1 MKKLVSFV
9 LAVCLIASVSSVFAA
24 GSEIIID
31 GEKATI
37 AEGMGEVTMVKDRNF
52 VPIRFLLEYF
62 KYSVTW
68 QETEQLVFGSGP
80 NGEIFVLQVG
90 SPYMFFSKSQ
100 ESAMQ
105 KIEMDVEPFLNED
118 EDRTYVPLRFIA
130 EAIGYDVSWEEATDT
145 AVLTKK

>member
-1 MKKLVSFV
+1 MKKIVSFV
-9 LAVCLIASVSSVFAA
+9 LAICMIASVSSVFAA

-62 KYSVTW
+62 EYTVTW
-68 QETEQLVFGSGP
+68 QEPEQLVFGAGP
-80 NGEIFVLQVG
+80 NDEVFVMQVG
-90 SPYMFFSKSQ
+90 SPFMFFKKSE
-100 ESAMQ
+100 ESEMI
-105 KIEMDVEPFLNED
+105 KIEMDVEPFLNES
-118 EDRTYVPLRFIA
+118 ENRTYVPLRFIA